1 MSGDDSLEKY
11 VQKWVLVDNQI
22 QLLQE
27 KTKTMREWKHK
38 LTDKIVEIME
48 NKGIEDKVFEIPNGE
63 LFLQEKREYSTLSF
77 GYIEDCLQTLIPD
90 PEQANFVLNY
100 LREHREIKIVKDIR
114 RKNLLHK

>member
-48 NKGIEDKVFEIPNGE
+48 TKGIEDKVFEIPNGE

-77 GYIEDCLQTLIPD
+77 GYIEDCLQKLIPD
-90 PEQANFVLNY
+90 PEQADFVLNY
-100 LREHREIKIVKDIR
+100 LREHREIKMVKDIR
-114 RKNLLHK
+114 RKNLLPK

>member
-48 NKGIEDKVFEIPNGE
+48 TKGIEDKVFEIPNGE

-77 GYIEDCLQTLIPD
+77 GYVEDCLQKLIPD
-90 PEQANFVLNY
+90 QEQADFVLNY

-114 RKNLLHK
+114 RKNLLPK